1 MKRKRRLADLA
12 PLREELEMLP
22 AHPISRV
29 HPKNWV
35 FRIKRMADA
44 IGHAR
49 PANAAFFRTINPYP
63 TPFEHHKVETDDGVG
78 IALWYGPPGGE
89 AGAKNGSADKPA
101 FGLVIVP
108 GMFSTKDDSVHKK
121 RAIWMWRHWKIP
133 VVCIDM
139 RAFGESNGIATGGW
153 KEAYDV
159 TAAAKFLKETAGVDK
174 VAVLA
179 ESMGGASA
187 LNAMALDEESGD
199 RLLTAGTLCYSCFVD
214 LKDAVHYISSEP
226 PKTDPFHIQWEAFR
240 RLLRYKSH
248 GGYERF
254 DEYLDD
260 AAQVNGLSGFD
271 EMADLGNPKWK
282 TALIKGP
289 TLLVHAADDPVVP
302 VRHARRMER
311 YARRDAH
318 IQVVTVPWG
327 QHTGFESMDPIW
339 FWKVTTRFFSY
350 VNGVELPNPW
360 EAQRRRDPKA

>member
-1 MKRKRRLADLA
+1 MKRKPKTMDLA

-22 AHPISRV
+22 AQPISRV

-35 FRIKRMADA
+35 FRIKRMLDA
-44 IGHAR
+44 VGHAR

-63 TPFEHHKVETDDGVG
+63 TPFEHHKIETDDGVG

-89 AGAKNGSADKPA
+89 AGPMPGTEARAP

-139 RAFGESNGIATGGW
+139 RAFGESTGIATGGW
-153 KEAYDV
+153 KEALDV
-159 TAAAKFLKETAGVDK
+159 TAAARFLKETAGVDK
-174 VAVLA
+174 VGLLA
-179 ESMGGASA
+179 ESLGGASA
-187 LNAMALDEESGD
+187 LNAMALDEESGT
-199 RLLTAGTLCYSCFVD
+199 RLLTGGTLCYSCFVD

-226 PKTDPFHIQWEAFR
+226 PKADPFHVQWEAFR
-240 RLLRYKSH
+240 KLLSYKSH

-254 DEYLDD
+254 DVYLDD

-271 EMADLGNPKWK
+271 EMADLANPKWK

-289 TLLVHAADDPVVP
+289 TMLVHAADDPVVP

-311 YARRDAH
+311 YARGDDH
-318 IQVVTVPWG
+318 IQVVTIPWG
-327 QHTGFESMDPIW
+327 QHTGFESMDPVW
-339 FWKVTTRFFSY
+339 FWRATTRFFSY
-350 VNGVELPNPW
+350 VNGVELPNPY
-360 EAQRRRDPKA
+360 EAQRNRDPKA